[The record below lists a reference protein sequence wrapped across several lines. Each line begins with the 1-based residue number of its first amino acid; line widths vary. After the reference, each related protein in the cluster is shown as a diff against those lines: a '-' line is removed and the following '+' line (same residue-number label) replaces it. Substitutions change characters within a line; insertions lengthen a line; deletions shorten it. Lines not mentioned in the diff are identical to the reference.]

1 MNECEGS
8 KEILLLIIK
17 MCHFLLRFL
26 KLNSQSKK
34 KSWLLVSQKKHCN
47 QLNFFTLL
55 SILKNEILQILTNK
69 SFISS

>member
-26 KLNSQSKK
+26 ELNSQSKK
-34 KSWLLVSQKKHCN
+34 KSWLKQCFSKG
-47 QLNFFTLL
+47 TLQPAKL
-55 SILKNEILQILTNK
+55 LHSLIDFEE
-69 SFISS
+69 